1 MGVDDSGRGSQSSLQ
16 LEDGAWLREIPR
28 LGCCWLGSA
37 VSADLLFAGGRI
49 YAIFIAQ
56 ELCRYYVVCMQCSY
70 VCMYLIFHSS
80 LPLFET
86 ATRNPLI
93 TLDIMVQES
102 FKALP

>member
-1 MGVDDSGRGSQSSLQ
+1 MIPA
-16 LEDGAWLREIPR
+16 GAISPVCNWKTVCLVEGNSPFG
-28 LGCCWLGSA
+28 LLLVGSA
-37 VSADLLFAGGRI
+37 ASADLLFAGGRI

-70 VCMYLIFHSS
+70 VCMYLTFHSS
-80 LPLFET
+80 LPLFEI